1 MAKEVKIKE
10 IEIKEDVTTKNT
22 DIPTLKERY
31 ELLIKARNFHYEN
44 FNKWMTYF
52 YVMISALVLGLCNI
66 LSKQNVDIFNE
77 QRNIVLV
84 ISFLGFIVS
93 LAWHWSNKGYY
104 YWNINFITLVNH
116 YEKNL
121 LKFDENE
128 RIYFV
133 FANKEQQ
140 NNYTNPLK
148 GANISTSKI
157 SIFLSYLITLFWG
170 SLLTLI
176 FLEKGFKYE
185 WLYYLCTVLFPI
197 ILVFLL
203 SSIIAKKYLFSYHNH
218 FPDLKL
224 EFPEWNKKDSI

>member
-1 MAKEVKIKE
+1 M
-10 IEIKEDVTTKNT
+10 KNKKKSKKQSDNIT
-22 DIPTLKERY
+22 DCFDLKSRY
-31 ELLIKARNFHYEN
+31 ELIIKARNFHYEN

-52 YVMISALVLGLCNI
+52 YLMISALVLGLCNI
-66 LSKQNVDIFNE
+66 LSKQDVDIFDK

-121 LKFDENE
+121 LKFNENE

-133 FANKEQQ
+133 FANKEKQ
-140 NNYTNPLK
+140 NNYTNPLS

-157 SIFLSYLITLFWG
+157 SILLSYIITLFWS
-170 SLLTLI
+170 SLITFILLKDGI
-176 FLEKGFKYE
+176 EYD
-185 WLYYLCTVLFPI
+185 WLYYLWTLIFPI
-197 ILVFLL
+197 VLIYLL
-203 SSIIAKKYLFSYHNH
+203 SYIVAKKYLFSYHDH
-218 FPDLKL
+218 FPDLNL
-224 EFPEWNKKDSI
+224 DFPVWTKKDN

>member
-1 MAKEVKIKE
+1 M
-10 IEIKEDVTTKNT
+10 KNKKKSKKQSDNIT
-22 DIPTLKERY
+22 DCFDLKSRY
-31 ELLIKARNFHYEN
+31 ELIIKARNFHYEN

-52 YVMISALVLGLCNI
+52 YLIISALVLGLCNI
-66 LSKQNVDIFNE
+66 LSKQNVDIFDK

-121 LKFDENE
+121 LKFNENE

-133 FANKEQQ
+133 FANKEKQ
-140 NNYTNPLK
+140 NNYANPLS

-157 SIFLSYLITLFWG
+157 SILLSYIITLFWS
-170 SLLTLI
+170 SLITFILLKDGI
-176 FLEKGFKYE
+176 EYD
-185 WLYYLCTVLFPI
+185 WLYYLWTLIFPI
-197 ILVFLL
+197 VLIYLL
-203 SSIIAKKYLFSYHNH
+203 SYIVAKKYLFSYHDH
-218 FPDLKL
+218 FPDLNL
-224 EFPEWNKKDSI
+224 DFPVWTKKDN